1 MLFLIF
7 IFIFLFLIFQYII
20 VNKVHLDL
28 KSFFKAGFSKKDDK
42 FGLYTFVGQQG
53 EGKTYSA
60 VRMAINLK
68 QSDGYTIVTN
78 MESFNV
84 YDDTIYEKDILKII
98 DLVIQSTDN
107 NFDNRC
113 KYIVL
118 FDEIF
123 TVLMRNAKNL
133 SYLIPI
139 TNFLAQLRKR
149 KIIFITTAQ
158 IWNEIPIEFRRLCR
172 FVVSCHM
179 FNIPIFNR
187 AITINRIGDGYNT
200 RWDDE
205 QQDFIAPVI
214 QTNIAKGNQLI
225 IDSYDTFETVQTMLI
240 ISSGKAGSS
249 KVA

>member
-1 MLFLIF
+1 MIILIIIF
-7 IFIFLFLIFQYII
+7 ILFFVIGQYII
-20 VNKVHLDL
+20 VNKIRFDL
-28 KSFFKAGFSKKDDK
+28 KSFLKAGFSKRDDK

-60 VRMAINLK
+60 VRMAIKLK
-68 QSDGYTIVTN
+68 QQEGYTIITN
-78 MESFNV
+78 LESFNV

-98 DLVIQSTDN
+98 DLVVSSTDN

-113 KYIVL
+113 RYIVL

-158 IWNEIPIEFRRLCR
+158 VWNEIPIEFRRLCR

-179 FNIPIFNR
+179 FNFPIFNK
-187 AITINRIGDGYNT
+187 AITINRIGDRLQYSLG
-200 RWDDE
+200 
-205 QQDFIAPVI
+205 
-214 QTNIAKGNQLI
+214 
-225 IDSYDTFETVQTMLI
+225 
-240 ISSGKAGSS
+240 
-249 KVA
+249 

>member
-1 MLFLIF
+1 MIILIIIFILFFLIG
-7 IFIFLFLIFQYII
+7 QYII
-20 VNKVHLDL
+20 VNKIRFDL
-28 KSFFKAGFSKKDDK
+28 KSFLKAGFSKRDDK

-60 VRMAINLK
+60 VRMAIKLK
-68 QSDGYTIVTN
+68 QQEGYTIITN
-78 MESFNV
+78 LESFNV

-98 DLVIQSTDN
+98 DLVVSSTDN

-113 KYIVL
+113 RYIVL

-158 IWNEIPIEFRRLCR
+158 VWNEIPIEFRRLCR

-179 FNIPIFNR
+179 FNLPIFNK
-187 AITINRIGDGYNT
+187 AITINRIGDRLQYSLG
-200 RWDDE
+200 
-205 QQDFIAPVI
+205 
-214 QTNIAKGNQLI
+214 
-225 IDSYDTFETVQTMLI
+225 
-240 ISSGKAGSS
+240 
-249 KVA
+249 

>member
-1 MLFLIF
+1 MLIFLI
-7 IFIFLFLIFQYII
+7 IFIFLFVFINYIV
-20 VNKVHLDL
+20 VNHVRFDL
-28 KSFFKAGFSKKDDK
+28 KSFLKTGFSKRDDK

-60 VRMAINLK
+60 VRMAIRLK
-68 QSDGYTIVTN
+68 QQDGYTIITN
-78 MESFNV
+78 LESFNV
-84 YDDTIYEKDILKII
+84 YEDTIYEKDILKII
-98 DLVIQSTDN
+98 DTVIESTDN

-179 FNIPIFNR
+179 FNFPIFNK

-200 RWDDE
+200 RWDDQ
-205 QQDFIAPVI
+205 QQDFVAPVL

-225 IDSYDTFETVQTMLI
+225 IDSYDTFETIQTNLA
-240 ISSGKAGSS
+240 ISSGATKNRS
-249 KVA
+249 

>member
-1 MLFLIF
+1 MILFVIIF
-7 IFIFLFLIFQYII
+7 IIIIIFVEYII

-28 KSFFKAGFSKKDDK
+28 KSFLKAGFSKKDDK

-60 VRMAINLK
+60 VRMAIQLK
-68 QSDGYTIVTN
+68 QSDGYRIITN
-78 MESFNV
+78 LESFNV
-84 YDDTIYEKDILKII
+84 YDDTIFEKDILKII
-98 DLVIQSTDN
+98 NIVVSSLDN
-107 NFDNRC
+107 DFDNRC

-133 SYLIPI
+133 QYLIPI

-172 FVVSCHM
+172 FVVNCHM
-179 FNIPIFNR
+179 FNFFGR
-187 AITINRIGDGYNT
+187 ALTINRVGDGYNT
-200 RWDDE
+200 KWSDDE
-205 QQDFIAPVI
+205 
-214 QTNIAKGNQLI
+214 TR
-225 IDSYDTFETVQTMLI
+225 
-240 ISSGKAGSS
+240 
-249 KVA
+249 